1 MITIIAVINLAFFW
15 TTRNAVITKEIE
27 NNKNIAQSIK
37 ATIENN
43 QEGVELF
50 EHSVAQQ
57 LYADSIIIN
66 SQLPSDVK
74 QVNSAKL
81 NDLAKSL
88 HLYEI
93 AILVPDKQWF
103 NLVQSTSLIERGT
116 NSKTWGDKWNRRL
129 FQLIQNKN
137 VKQEPNFGEAYPHFW
152 SGPFDSSA
160 NIPDEVIKTGYYYD
174 GSKNYII
181 EPVNDGQ
188 QLMNFQNVAGVDS
201 AITRLK
207 KSNPSIMEISLLNF
221 NRLTGNFKINPDDEL
236 VNRIAFHSR
245 EVIDGT
251 YQYISTSDKNFARKA
266 VNQNKTVYRITNI
279 KGKQVIRLYI
289 PFPIK
294 VDWYTNQDKTVII
307 TTVDY
312 AQISNLL
319 RHQMIN
325 LTLVVI
331 FCFIFCFALIFWL
344 FRYIKKQG
352 KLLSD
357 IQDLYAGKVNSLYK
371 TIREYRHDV
380 ANHIFTIQGLLSI
393 KNYSEAEKYIK
404 QLSHI
409 HKETSAVVNIHIP
422 AFIGLI
428 QVKMAESIE
437 KNIKFDQYFEGF
449 EYLKLDIEKTANLVK
464 IIGNILNNSFYEVQK
479 KEEGDR
485 SVSITGKAAEKKLRF
500 CIQNNGDMIPPHLTE
515 KIFEFGFTTKKEGSG
530 IGLASAKKAIEQY
543 KGKITVNSNQEW
555 TTFTIDLPLSK
566 REFVP
571 DPFLKGNKIQTV

>member
-207 KSNPSIMEISLLNF
+207 KSNPFIMEISLLNF